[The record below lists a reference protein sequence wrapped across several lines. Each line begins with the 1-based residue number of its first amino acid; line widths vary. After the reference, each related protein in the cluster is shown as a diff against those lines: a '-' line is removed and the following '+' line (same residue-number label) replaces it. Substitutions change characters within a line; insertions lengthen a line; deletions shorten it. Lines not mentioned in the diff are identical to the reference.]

1 MFCLVNHA
9 LNCDGAIAHVGSLFD
24 QVPKNKWKQH
34 ADDKC
39 QHCQGLRFNKKLR
52 NGKEILEPRS
62 WYIDF
67 NLDEQWRDLFTS
79 EQFCQERG
87 RNRSQAEGSYWQSA
101 EAERLR
107 AFTEE
112 HQMAPSGSQQLHSD
126 FSAFQIGID
135 WLEPWNSVAYSVG
148 LALIRN
154 CDAKEENLGKKGN
167 VRTLLLI
174 PGRKAPKNV
183 RPYMIRSTNAAN
195 RLAMEGITVTERYPT
210 PVTGTQQLPE
220 AQRAA
225 AAEDGQ
231 PPGQGA
237 MGVGAHGQ
245 RPVGDAPT
253 AGDEGAAAAGTDAR
267 GQQPGEADARQGAT
281 GGEGTEAGTQQEGH
295 RGPQLPP
302 RPVPK
307 VAKQYVVREFLHRA
321 FLIGILADSPA
332 R

>member
-107 AFTEE
+107 AFTVE
-112 HQMAPSGSQQLHSD
+112 HQMAPDGSQQLEPD
-126 FSAFQIGID
+126 FSTFQIGID

-183 RPYMIRSTNAAN
+183 RPYMMRSTAAAK
-195 RLAMEGITVTERYPT
+195 RLAMQGILVTERYPM
-210 PVTGTQQLPE
+210 PVTGTQQPLE
-220 AQRAA
+220 NQQAA
-225 AAEDGQ
+225 AAEGWQ
-231 PPGQGA
+231 PLGRGA
-237 MGVGAHGQ
+237 MGAGAHGQ
-245 RPVGDAPT
+245 PPAGDAPT
-253 AGDEGAAAAGTDAR
+253 MGEGEAAGTDAR
-267 GQQPGEADARQGAT
+267 GQQPEEADVRPGAT
-281 GGEGTEAGTQQEGH
+281 RGEGAEEGTQQERR

-302 RPVPK
+302 RPFPK

>member
-24 QVPKNKWKQH
+24 KVPKNKWKQH

-154 CDAKEENLGKKGN
+154 CDGKEENLGKKGN

-183 RPYMIRSTNAAN
+183 RPYMIRSTAAAN
-195 RLAMEGITVTERYPT
+195 RLAMEGIRVTERYPM
-210 PVTGTQQLPE
+210 PVTGTQQPLE
-220 AQRAA
+220 NQRAA
-225 AAEDGQ
+225 AAE
-231 PPGQGA
+231 GA
-237 MGVGAHGQ
+237 E
-245 RPVGDAPT
+245 
-253 AGDEGAAAAGTDAR
+253 DEAAAAEE
-267 GQQPGEADARQGAT
+267 EAVAAEEAGVRPGAT
-281 GGEGTEAGTQQEGH
+281 RGEGAEAGAQQEGR

-302 RPVPK
+302 RPFPK
-307 VAKQYVVREFLHRA
+307 VAKKADYVVREFLHRA